1 MNRGEKAKVI
11 IKGRFAYGLEPPPE
25 YGLSAMAEV
34 HFTLFIRNYE
44 KVFFYTNICL
54 NSLSSIPILF
64 LNQYFVISDKSDL
77 GTIG

>member
-34 HFTLFIRNYE
+34 HFTLFIKNYE
-44 KVFFYTNICL
+44 KVFYANICL

-64 LNQYFVISDKSDL
+64 LNQYFVNSDKSDL
-77 GTIG
+77 GAIG